1 MPFLYFGTSLLSL
14 LSRVGKENAAGR
26 ERERQDSYNKNQRIF
41 QSLTKTG
48 FHFKNRELASTA
60 VWKRCKN

>member
-26 ERERQDSYNKNQRIF
+26 ERERQDSYKKESARFSEPNQDWLPF
-41 QSLTKTG
+41 QKPGASLYCG
-48 FHFKNRELASTA
+48 MEEM
-60 VWKRCKN
+60 